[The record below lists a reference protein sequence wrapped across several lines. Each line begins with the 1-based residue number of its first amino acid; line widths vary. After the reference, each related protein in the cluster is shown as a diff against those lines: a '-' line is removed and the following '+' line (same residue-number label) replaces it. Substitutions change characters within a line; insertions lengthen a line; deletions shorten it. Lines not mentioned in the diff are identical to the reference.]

1 MGRLTK
7 IVLCFFML
15 AMLFGCGS
23 EKSADITENK
33 ETQGKTDNETETVT
47 IEQLSSFYTPSEK
60 YPDGRPNMWAN
71 DSAPEAFK
79 RFREFSVKDLRY
91 SLDENDNEII
101 SPLSFYYA
109 MAILANAADGKTKT
123 QIENALGMTVEDLN
137 NFLSEVESTYQSDMY
152 KYFNKANALWF
163 NTDLGQLKQDYVS
176 VINEYYGDSINEGS
190 FADKK
195 KIVSEVNSWSASQT
209 DGSIDNIV
217 DESDLNDESF
227 FLILNALTGGGY
239 WDFPFDVSDTRFE
252 EFYSRDGSKGLVEM
266 MHRTEF
272 GYWSDEKSEGFIKE
286 LDSGVQFVAILP
298 NEGVD
303 IYDYINQMD
312 ADTIKKFQENVRYQ
326 DEVGTIKEKVGDSE
340 YEMMLVDEHYTNISF
355 PKYQFEKEYDLNNTL
370 IKMGLSDIFDAN
382 ACDFSKMADGALY
395 VQQAKQKCT
404 IEVDEEKAVATAVT
418 LIEGGKGAGGYEV
431 REKIYHDVVFNRP
444 FLFAMC
450 VGREFPIFLGVVTK
464 LGETAEKAIKI
475 ENITGK
481 INIRSLPS
489 TNGEKLGSFA
499 KGEIVYA
506 FETKEAE
513 GYTWYRIGTDRW
525 VADKNG
531 EWIKVL
537 KDE

>member
-1 MGRLTK
+1 MGRIVK
-7 IVLCFFML
+7 IVLCFLMSV
-15 AMLFGCGS
+15 MLFGCNGQ
-23 EKSADITENK
+23 KSADETAKQETQEKTENSS
-33 ETQGKTDNETETVT
+33 ETVSV
-47 IEQLSSFYTPSEK
+47 EQLSSFYSPSDK

-71 DSAPEAFK
+71 DSAPEAFR

-109 MAILANAADGKTKT
+109 MAILANAADGNTKV
-123 QIENALGMTVEDLN
+123 QIENALGMSVDDLN
-137 NFLSEVESTYQSDMY
+137 NFLSEMEQTYQSDMY

-163 NTDLGQLKQDYVS
+163 NTDLGKLKEDYVS

-190 FADKK
+190 FADSRKL
-195 KIVSEVNSWSASQT
+195 VNEVNSWSASHT
-209 DGSIDNIV
+209 DGSIDSII
-217 DESDLNDESF
+217 DESDLNEESF

-239 WDFPFDVSDTRFE
+239 WDFPFDVSETRYQ
-252 EFYSRDGSKGLVEM
+252 EFRSHDGSNGLVEM
-266 MHRTEF
+266 MRKTEF
-272 GYWSDEKSEGFIKE
+272 GYWSDEKSEGFMKE
-286 LDSGVQFVAILP
+286 LDSGVQFIGILP

-312 ADTIKKFQENVRYQ
+312 GDTIKKFQESVRYQ
-326 DEVGTIKEKVGDSE
+326 DEVGTVKVKVGDSE
-340 YEMMLVDEHYTNISF
+340 YEEPLVDEHYTNLSF
-355 PKYQFEKEYDLNNTL
+355 PKYKFEKEYNLNDTL
-370 IKMGLSDIFDAN
+370 LKMGLADIFDAN

-418 LIEGGKGAGGYEV
+418 LIEGGKGAGGYQV
-431 REKIYHDVVFNRP
+431 REKIYHDVVFDRP

-450 VGREFPIFLGVVTK
+450 VGREFPIFLGVVTR
-464 LGETAEKAIKI
+464 LGESAEKAIRI
-475 ENITGK
+475 ENIVGK

-489 TNGEKLGSFA
+489 TKGEKLGSFE
-499 KGEIVYA
+499 KGEIIYA
-506 FETKEAE
+506 FETKEGE

-531 EWIKVL
+531 EWVRVL
-537 KDE
+537 KNN

>member
-1 MGRLTK
+1 MGKIVK

-15 AMLFGCGS
+15 VMLFGCGQKPS
-23 EKSADITENK
+23 DAEDKQETTEKTE
-33 ETQGKTDNETETVT
+33 NETETVT
-47 IEQLSSFYTPSEK
+47 IEQLSSFYSPSDK
-60 YPDGRPNMWAN
+60 YPDGRPNMWSN
-71 DSAPEAFK
+71 ESAPEAFK
-79 RFREFSVKDLRY
+79 RYREFSVKDLRY

-109 MAILANAADGKTKT
+109 MAILANAADGKTKAE
-123 QIENALGMTVEDLN
+123 IENALGMTVDDLN
-137 NFLSEVESTYQSDMY
+137 NFLSEMEQTYQSETF

-176 VINEYYGDSINEGS
+176 VINQYYGDSINEGS
-190 FADKK
+190 FADRK
-195 KIVSEVNSWSASQT
+195 KIVEAVNKWSASHT
-209 DGSIDNIV
+209 DGSINSII

-239 WDFPFDVSDTRFE
+239 WDCPFDVSETRFQK
-252 EFYSRDGSKGLVEM
+252 FYSRDGSNGLVEM

-272 GYWSDEKSEGFIKE
+272 GYWSDEKSEGFVKE
-286 LDSGVQFVAILP
+286 LDSGVGFVAILP
-298 NEGVD
+298 KEEID

-312 ADTIKKFQENVRYQ
+312 ADTIIHFMENVRYQ
-326 DEVGTIKEKVGDSE
+326 DEVGTVKEKVGDRE
-340 YEMMLVDEHYTNISF
+340 YETLLVDEHYTNLYF
-355 PKYQFEKEYDLNNTL
+355 PKYQFEKEYDLNRTL
-370 IKMGLSDIFDAN
+370 LKMGLADIFDAN

-418 LIEGGKGAGGYEV
+418 LIEGGKGAGGYQV
-431 REKIYHDVVFNRP
+431 RETIYHDVVFNRP
-444 FLFAMC
+444 FLFAMY
-450 VGREFPIFLGVVTK
+450 VGREFPIFLGVVSK
-464 LGETAEKAIKI
+464 LGESADKVIRI

-481 INIRSLPS
+481 INIRSIPS
-489 TNGEKLGSFA
+489 TKGEKLGSFA
-499 KGEIVYA
+499 KGEIIYA

-531 EWIKVL
+531 EWIRVL
-537 KDE
+537 KDS